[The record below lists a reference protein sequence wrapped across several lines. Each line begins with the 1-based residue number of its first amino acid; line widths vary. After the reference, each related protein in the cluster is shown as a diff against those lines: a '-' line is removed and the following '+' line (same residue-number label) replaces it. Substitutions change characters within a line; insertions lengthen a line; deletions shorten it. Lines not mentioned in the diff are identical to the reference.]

1 MTVSAPSLDASP
13 RMKLLPVLLSLV
25 AGSADVIGFLGLRGL
40 FVAHITG
47 NLIILAAHLVT
58 GTRVGVAT
66 ILSVPVFISVLVLA
80 RLLVSALEAAGRA
93 SLRPLLFLQL
103 LFLAGF
109 LALGASAGP
118 HVDPNAATAVLAGML
133 GVTALAVQNAL
144 VQMSI
149 SGVPSTA
156 VMTTN
161 LTRLTMDL
169 GQLLL
174 EHDSEAASAAR
185 RRAAHTWP
193 SIVAFVAGAASGA
206 ALFAA
211 VALWSLALP
220 TSFGL
225 IAFLVSVDGCCDR
238 VWFRIQGQ
246 PGAASDQHR
255 HQGRPVS
262 RNEQTVTGG

>member
-1 MTVSAPSLDASP
+1 MNILAPSVDASP
-13 RMKLLPVLLSLV
+13 EMRLLPISLSLV

-66 ILSVPVFISVLVLA
+66 ILSVPVFMSVLILT
-80 RLLVSALEAAGRA
+80 RLLVAALEAVGRA
-93 SLRPLLFLQL
+93 SLRPLLFLQF

-109 LALGASAGP
+109 LALGVSAGP

-144 VQMSI
+144 VQISI
-149 SGVPSTA
+149 SGAPSTA

-169 GQLLL
+169 GELLL
-174 EHDSEAASAAR
+174 ERHSEAASAAR

-220 TSFGL
+220 TGFGL
-225 IAFLVSVDGCCDR
+225 IAFLVGIDECCDR
-238 VWFRIQGQ
+238 VS
-246 PGAASDQHR
+246 SDQHR

-262 RNEQTVTGG
+262 HNEQTGTGG